1 MSYCTYSDV
10 QSEFK
15 SASFTSSTPVKDTEV
30 TEFIVQT
37 DALIN
42 AMISNRYVVPVVTGT
57 QSLSLLKMISIQIVT
72 ERIKS
77 IVAVKT
83 GDEETSQDPNKQFLI
98 SPMEMLKK
106 ISEGDIDLIGA
117 EESGSNGVKSY
128 NSDYSIKHV
137 FKKGCDQW

>member
-1 MSYCTYSDV
+1 MAYCTYSDV

-15 SASFTSSTPVKDTEV
+15 SLTFSSSTPVKDTEV
-30 TEFIVQT
+30 TEFVVQT

-98 SPMEMLKK
+98 SPMDMLKK